1 MTNCVLWLLRLIYK
15 CWNSPF
21 HSLCDALVGRISTQ
35 LPRLYVIISK
45 IPKGESRW
53 QYAVRVTER
62 EGGVRISCGSF
73 FSKKKG
79 ISLVSGRVTFRSAKR
94 PKSQGVNT
102 VERKLFLFPPFADVC
117 QALKTGPIFTND
129 SRIRKC
135 HATHESASKIRRW
148 APLCRVITITLGIY
162 LNFVFISPGK
172 KRRKKKK

>member
-1 MTNCVLWLLRLIYK
+1 M
-15 CWNSPF
+15 
-21 HSLCDALVGRISTQ
+21 
-35 LPRLYVIISK
+35 
-45 IPKGESRW
+45 
-53 QYAVRVTER
+53 RVTER

-135 HATHESASKIRRW
+135 HATTHESASKIRRW
-148 APLCRVITITLGIY
+148 ARRVITITLGIY

-172 KRRKKKK
+172 KEERRNNNFVRPRSRFSKMSLPAETFSLFALPTMTQQCSSSL

>member
-1 MTNCVLWLLRLIYK
+1 M
-15 CWNSPF
+15 
-21 HSLCDALVGRISTQ
+21 
-35 LPRLYVIISK
+35 
-45 IPKGESRW
+45 
-53 QYAVRVTER
+53 RVTER

-172 KRRKKKK
+172 KEERRNNNFVRPRSRFSKMSLPAAETFSLFCAANNDATYRSSSLK